1 LEQQMQFD
9 RLKRR
14 EFITLLGGAAA
25 AWPLAAW
32 AQQAGKVARV
42 GVLMGYAGSDT
53 EAEAW
58 IAIFLQGLKQLGWIE
73 GRNVQFDYRWAGGNV
88 ERMQSDSAELVELNP
103 DLVLVGSTPALA
115 ALWRQTRTIPI
126 VFVNVADPVGQGFIS
141 SLAHPGGNV
150 TGFTS
155 LEFSMGAKWVE
166 MLKEISPSLARVT
179 LLYNPETAPYFTSF
193 LPSIEAAASS
203 LSVKTLPSPVHSAAE
218 IEPAIKAVANQSSGL
233 IVVPSVFA
241 TIHRLTIIAQ
251 AAQLRLPAVYGFGYY
266 AASGGLIAYGID
278 VLDMYRRAAA
288 YVDRILNGTNAADLP
303 VQAPNKFQLV
313 INLKTAKALGLDVP
327 TTLLARADEVIE

>member
-1 LEQQMQFD
+1 M
-9 RLKRR
+9 RR
-14 EFITLLGGAAA
+14 RDFVTLLGGAAV
-25 AWPLAAW
+25 AWPLAAG
-32 AQQAGKVARV
+32 AQRAGKVARV
-42 GVLMGYAGSDT
+42 GVLMGYAESDA
-53 EAEAW
+53 EAESW
-58 IAIFLQGLKQLGWIE
+58 IAIFLHGLKQVGWIE
-73 GRNVQFDYRWAGGNV
+73 GSNVQFYYRWAGGNV
-88 ERMQSDSAELVELNP
+88 ERMQSYSAELAELNP

-141 SLAHPGGNV
+141 SLAHPGGNI

-166 MLKEISPSLARVT
+166 MLKEISPSLARVA

-203 LSVKTLPSPVHSAAE
+203 LSVKTLPSPVHSASE
-218 IEPAIKAVANQSSGL
+218 IEPAIKAVINQSSSGL
-233 IVVPSVFA
+233 IVVPSAFA
-241 TIHRLTIIAQ
+241 TIHRQTIIAQ

-288 YVDRILNGTNAADLP
+288 YVDRILNGANVGELP

-313 INLKTAKALGLDVP
+313 INLKTAKALGLEVP
-327 TTLLARADEVIE
+327 PMLLARADEVIE